1 MNWNEHPRIHGVTR
15 RQLQQKWSYPAA
27 AAALMGLC
35 SPRATDSALS
45 ALQRPGNSKNA
56 AFAEHNS
63 IFVALGEMLKWE
75 GSADQREAAV
85 LGEEAPRWH
94 PWLMR
99 GPPTQREA
107 PNRCG
112 LLHSARAPPRNVH
125 HAKRHE
131 SNGRT
136 GAACPTFQLLGTPC
150 GSSEVDGKAP
160 ASLPAHS
167 PHTAPRLLRR
177 SPLKCPKVENA
188 SQRAGNRTRNPARC
202 PLEVLGGD
210 ASPSQ
215 RSPSAQADGR
225 TPA

>member
-1 MNWNEHPRIHGVTR
+1 
-15 RQLQQKWSYPAA
+15 
-27 AAALMGLC
+27 MGLC
-35 SPRATDSALS
+35 SPRATDSTLS

-56 AFAEHNS
+56 AFAAHNS
-63 IFVALGEMLKWE
+63 IFVALGENAQMGGPRQSAR
-75 GSADQREAAV
+75 GSRSRRRSPSM
-85 LGEEAPRWH
+85 APLVDAR
-94 PWLMR
+94 
-99 GPPTQREA
+99 PTHSARS

-136 GAACPTFQLLGTPC
+136 GAICPTFQLLGTPW
-150 GSSEVDGKAP
+150 GSSEVDGKAS
-160 ASLPAHS
+160 ASLPAHF
-167 PHTAPRLLRR
+167 PHTAPRLLQR
-177 SPLKCPKVENA
+177 PAFKCPKVENA

-202 PLEVLGGD
+202 PLEALGGD

-215 RSPSAQADGR
+215 RSSSAQAGGH

>member
-1 MNWNEHPRIHGVTR
+1 
-15 RQLQQKWSYPAA
+15 
-27 AAALMGLC
+27 MGLC
-35 SPRATDSALS
+35 SPRATDSTLS

-56 AFAEHNS
+56 AFAAHNS
-63 IFVALGEMLKWE
+63 IFVALGENAQMGGPRQSAR
-75 GSADQREAAV
+75 GSRSRRRSPSM
-85 LGEEAPRWH
+85 APLVDAR
-94 PWLMR
+94 
-99 GPPTQREA
+99 PTHSARS

-136 GAACPTFQLLGTPC
+136 GAICPTFQLLGTPW
-150 GSSEVDGKAP
+150 GSSEVDGKAS
-160 ASLPAHS
+160 ASLPAHF
-167 PHTAPRLLRR
+167 PHTAPRLLQR
-177 SPLKCPKVENA
+177 PAFKCPKVENA

-202 PLEVLGGD
+202 PLEALGGD

-215 RSPSAQADGR
+215 RSPSARAGGH

>member
-1 MNWNEHPRIHGVTR
+1 
-15 RQLQQKWSYPAA
+15 
-27 AAALMGLC
+27 MGLC
-35 SPRATDSALS
+35 SPRATDSTLS

-56 AFAEHNS
+56 AFAAHNS
-63 IFVALGEMLKWE
+63 IFVALGENAQMGGPRQSAR
-75 GSADQREAAV
+75 GSRSRRRSPSM
-85 LGEEAPRWH
+85 APLVDAR
-94 PWLMR
+94 
-99 GPPTQREA
+99 PTHSARS

-136 GAACPTFQLLGTPC
+136 GAICPTFQLLGTPW
-150 GSSEVDGKAP
+150 GSSEVDGKAS
-160 ASLPAHS
+160 ASLPAHF
-167 PHTAPRLLRR
+167 PHTAPRLLQR
-177 SPLKCPKVENA
+177 PAFKCPKVENA

-202 PLEVLGGD
+202 PLEALGGD

-215 RSPSAQADGR
+215 RSSSAQADDR